1 MITKQVIVNTIF
13 NMLHHKGNATYVKY
27 RGWEYEHKH
36 VLKIFY
42 KICEAFG
49 LNCYASEELQARV
62 LMKLKKSELQLFIGY
77 VNMIE

>member
-13 NMLHHKGNATYVKY
+13 NMIHHKGNATHVEY

-42 KICEAFG
+42 EICKAFG
-49 LNCYASEELQARV
+49 LNCYASEELQANV